1 MSFYGTLQFLSR
13 SVVLTHVNVVR
24 IHLGPERLLHS
35 SLIIPQDIYY
45 PFIRQERTELML
57 DGVGAAS
64 WYRYWTRPCCL
75 QSEEDFYDRPTL
87 NAQRERAMIQTH

>member
-1 MSFYGTLQFLSR
+1 MYYTSGTNGID
-13 SVVLTHVNVVR
+13 V
-24 IHLGPERLLHS
+24 GC
-35 SLIIPQDIYY
+35 
-45 PFIRQERTELML
+45 
-57 DGVGAAS
+57 VGAVS